1 MPQEKNTKLRI
12 LVPVLLAIAGVLL
25 GLAVYRG
32 QTAGQQVQQAQLTA
46 TAEREGAAGSVE
58 ANAGAQ
64 GAPVVPAAPPV
75 ATAQPGS
82 APSDGAAV
90 APAAQPAAAQTPATS
105 QTPQATPDTGWRPLA
120 LPLSARSTSRLLG
133 AALSRPLGGLDPAG
147 PFRLEIEFS
156 ENGNGLRTLRL
167 ADHFTTIRR
176 EGHVLAQH
184 QHPLEPAPGAAVMA
198 PFAALALDITPAG
211 GTVQRVLLDIDRSG
225 SNGVIW
231 VETESSDARR
241 SFEATILDAE
251 KVPVV
256 RITRTFVLSKGSFD
270 LTLTQRV
277 DNLSSTPLTVR
288 WVQRGPVDLEREK
301 TNYGG
306 DKRRL
311 RFGYLLSPEQEP
323 SRSVVVSTDYL
334 DWHQSVLGKRVPMF
348 GADGLPIVDAA
359 GLHYQGFPDQVVW
372 PNTRSIDNRYAFVWA
387 AMTDR
392 YFGVSAHAM
401 VPESAVGEA
410 KTLRWVQ
417 TIQRV
422 VLDQGVGLEVIGLRF
437 EGVPMA
443 LAPGASADLSL
454 GIYAGPLDRSKI
466 AKEPLLKSVGLPGLV
481 VYNFGGPCG
490 FCTFTWLTHALL
502 GLLHILH
509 DYVFFD
515 WAIAIIFLVVIVRT
529 ILHPLTRWSQK
540 KMALFGK
547 QMGAI
552 GPKQKIL
559 QEKFKGDPQ
568 KLQQETGKLWREEGI
583 SPTGLLGCLPAF
595 FQMPVWI
602 ALYATLYFAVEL
614 RHQPAFYGLF
624 QAIQPESSP
633 FWRFLGDLSEPDR
646 FFYFNEY
653 YNIPLLSSLMGPIHS
668 INILP
673 VILGVVFFIQQK
685 YLTPPT
691 TMQMTPEQE
700 MQQKMIKV
708 MTVFM
713 FPFFMYNAPSG
724 LALYFIAN
732 SSLAIIESKWIRSH
746 MEKTGMLDLDRLR
759 AEREA
764 KKKAGGS
771 KGGGFI
777 ERLMAA
783 AQQRVE
789 AVQNAGRKGKGGAGN
804 QLGRKPGR

>member
-12 LVPVLLAIAGVLL
+12 LVPIALAIAGVLI
-25 GLAVYRG
+25 GLAVYQG
-32 QTAGQQVQQAQLTA
+32 QTASQQAQQAQLRA
-46 TAEREGAAGSVE
+46 TAEREGGATPVD
-58 ANAGAQ
+58 ANAGAAAS
-64 GAPVVPAAPPV
+64 GASAAPTDA
-75 ATAQPGS
+75 ATPEA
-82 APSDGAAV
+82 AGA
-90 APAAQPAAAQTPATS
+90 APAAQPVAQTTPAAPSKPS
-105 QTPQATPDTGWRPLA
+105 QAFDASATTTRPLA
-120 LPLSARSTSRLLG
+120 LPLSAKSTPRPLDVP
-133 AALSRPLGGLDPAG
+133 LSRPLGGLDPAG

-156 ENGNGLRTLRL
+156 ENGNGIRTLRL
-167 ADHFTTIRR
+167 ADNFTTIKR
-176 EGHVLAQH
+176 EAHLTAQH
-184 QHPLEPAPGAAVMA
+184 QHPLDPAPGAAVMA
-198 PFAALALDITPAG
+198 PFAALALDITPSG
-211 GTVQRVLLDIDRSG
+211 GTLQRVLLDVDRSG
-225 SNGVIW
+225 VNGVIW
-231 VETESSDARR
+231 REIESSDARR
-241 SFEATILDAE
+241 SFEATIVDAE
-251 KVPVV
+251 LVPVV
-256 RITRTFVLSKGSFD
+256 RITRTFALTEGSFD

-334 DWHQSVLGKRVPMF
+334 DWHQAVLGSRVPMF

-359 GLHYQGFPDQVVW
+359 GQHYQGFADQVVW
-372 PNTRSIDNRYAFVWA
+372 PNTKSIENRYALVWA

-392 YFGVSAHAM
+392 YFGVSAHALA
-401 VPESAVGEA
+401 PESAVGEA

-422 VLDQGVGLEVIGLRF
+422 VLDLGVGAEVIGLRF
-437 EGVPMA
+437 EAAPA
-443 LAPGASADLSL
+443 LLAPGASADFSM
-454 GIYAGPLDRSKI
+454 GIYAGPLDSSQI
-466 AKEPLLKSVGLPGLV
+466 AKEPLLKSMGLPGLV

-502 GLLHILH
+502 GLLHVLH

-552 GPKQKIL
+552 GPKQKLL
-559 QEKFKGDPQ
+559 QEKYKGDPQ
-568 KLQQETGKLWREEGI
+568 KLQQETGRLWREEGI

-691 TMQMTPEQE
+691 TMQLTPEQE

-732 SSLAIIESKWIRSH
+732 SSLAILESKWIRSH
-746 MEKTGMLDLDRLR
+746 MEKTGMLDLDRLK

-764 KKKAGGS
+764 KKKAGGGG
-771 KGGGFI
+771 GGGFI

-789 AVQNAGRKGKGGAGN
+789 AAQNAGQKGKGGAGN
-804 QLGRKPGR
+804 QFGRKPGH

>member
-12 LVPVLLAIAGVLL
+12 LVPIALAIAGVLI
-25 GLAVYRG
+25 GLAVYQG
-32 QTAGQQVQQAQLTA
+32 QTASQQAQQARLQA
-46 TAEREGAAGSVE
+46 TAEREGGATPVD
-58 ANAGAQ
+58 ANAGAAAS
-64 GAPVVPAAPPV
+64 GASAAQTDA
-75 ATAQPGS
+75 ATPEA
-82 APSDGAAV
+82 AGA
-90 APAAQPAAAQTPATS
+90 APAAQPTAPATPVTSVTPS
-105 QTPQATPDTGWRPLA
+105 QVVDASASTARPLA
-120 LPLSARSTSRLLG
+120 LPLSVKSTPRPLDVP
-133 AALSRPLGGLDPAG
+133 LSRPLGGLDPAG

-156 ENGNGLRTLRL
+156 ENGNGIRTLRL
-167 ADHFTTIRR
+167 ADNFTTIKR
-176 EGHVLAQH
+176 EAHLTAQH
-184 QHPLEPAPGAAVMA
+184 QHPLDPAPGAAVMA

-211 GTVQRVLLDIDRSG
+211 GTLQRVLLDVDRSG
-225 SNGVIW
+225 ANGVIW
-231 VETESSDARR
+231 REIESSDARR
-241 SFEATILDAE
+241 SFEATIVDAE
-251 KVPVV
+251 MVPVV
-256 RITRTFVLSKGSFD
+256 RITRTFALSEGSFD

-311 RFGYLLSPEQEP
+311 RFGYLLAPEQEP

-334 DWHQSVLGKRVPMF
+334 DWHQAVLGSRVPMF

-359 GLHYQGFPDQVVW
+359 GQHYQGFADQVVW
-372 PNTRSIDNRYAFVWA
+372 PNTRSIENRYALVWA

-392 YFGVSAHAM
+392 YFGVSAHALA
-401 VPESAVGEA
+401 PESAVGEA

-422 VLDQGVGLEVIGLRF
+422 VLDLGVGAEVIGLRF
-437 EGVPMA
+437 EAAPFL
-443 LAPGASADLSL
+443 LAPGASADFSM
-454 GIYAGPLDRSKI
+454 GIYAGPLDRSQI
-466 AKEPLLKSVGLPGLV
+466 AKEPLLKSMGLPGLV

-502 GLLHILH
+502 GLLHVLH

-552 GPKQKIL
+552 GPKQKLL
-559 QEKFKGDPQ
+559 QEKYKGDPQ
-568 KLQQETGKLWREEGI
+568 KLQQETGRLWREEGI

-691 TMQMTPEQE
+691 TMQLTPEQE
-700 MQQKMIKV
+700 MQQKMIKI

-732 SSLAIIESKWIRSH
+732 SSLAILESKWIRSH
-746 MEKTGMLDLDRLR
+746 MEKTGMLDLDRLK

-764 KKKAGGS
+764 KKKAGGGG
-771 KGGGFI
+771 GGGFI

-789 AVQNAGRKGKGGAGN
+789 AAQNAGQKGKGGAGN
-804 QLGRKPGR
+804 QFGRKPGR